1 MSLSS
6 VDGGARTVSGL
17 PHPPRFSADDLA
29 AALGTDAPT
38 EEQRAVVEFDLS
50 PAVVVAG
57 AGSGKTE
64 TMASRVIW
72 LIANDYVRPEEVL
85 GLTFTRKAAH
95 ELSAR
100 LAVKLEQ
107 LRRTGLWRPEGA
119 DETADGDA
127 FDLPTVSTYH
137 AYAGRLVA
145 EHGLRL
151 GVEPDSQLL
160 SEAACW
166 QLAHDVVAGHD
177 GDMTAT
183 EKAESTVVRAVLDL
197 AGELGEHLVEP
208 EEALAWVER
217 LADRVV
223 QLPGRDGRKPLAA
236 GRDLAAALA
245 GAGPRLPPRAA
256 LPAGQGRPHGAG
268 LR

>member
-1 MSLSS
+1 MNAPDLLRAGTP
-6 VDGGARTVSGL
+6 VAGL
-17 PHPPRFSADDLA
+17 PHAPRFSADDLA
-29 AALGTDAPT
+29 EALGTDRPT
-38 EEQRAVVEFDLS
+38 AEQRAVVEFDLS

-72 LIANDYVRPEEVL
+72 LIANDYVRPAEIL

-100 LAVKLEQ
+100 LATKLEQ
-107 LRRTGLWRPEGA
+107 LRGTGLWRPAGEA
-119 DETADGDA
+119 AEDA

-166 QLAHDVVAGHD
+166 QLAHDVVA
-177 GDMTAT
+177 AY
-183 EKAESTVVRAVLDL
+183 
-197 AGELGEHLVEP
+197 
-208 EEALAWVER
+208 
-217 LADRVV
+217 
-223 QLPGRDGRKPLAA
+223 
-236 GRDLAAALA
+236 
-245 GAGPRLPPRAA
+245 
-256 LPAGQGRPHGAG
+256 
-268 LR
+268 